1 MAETHT
7 VMPKKLAQA
16 LIEHSVQ
23 HFDAGGSIA
32 PLGGTGGSL
41 LGMNQYSASGPTQT
55 SQSNLAGEAGQQY
68 QQQQDV
74 YGQQQTLANQLL
86 AQTQGQG
93 PGQQLIAQQQ
103 GQNAAQQGALMASA
117 RGAQANPALI
127 ARQAAMAG
135 AQGNQQALNAQ
146 SALQLQSQGALAQQQ
161 AQMGNQAIQ
170 GQSVQQ
176 GAIAA
181 QNNAN
186 LSAQNINANISQQ
199 NANQMGS
206 IFGGLAGAAGS
217 ALGAGSAA
225 VGALTGLAHGGAVP
239 RKMDLGGPVDPMGA
253 QPSLGMTAGGGDPM
267 GSVGTNTNDIIGLP
281 SYANLQPMQAPAP
294 RAAPSGGSGG
304 GDSGGGGGLGSILSS
319 LFAQGGQ
326 VSYGQMLAGG
336 NVPGKAKVSGD
347 SEKNDVVPTMLSPG
361 EVVLPRSVTQSPDA
375 EKKAAEFMAHL
386 KKKKA
391 GYSKVAEAR
400 KAKRA

>member
-16 LIEHSVQ
+16 LMEAGMQ
-23 HFDAGGSIA
+23 HFDVGGSIA
-32 PLGGTGGSL
+32 PLGGTGGTL
-41 LGMNQYSASGPTQT
+41 LGMNQYSASGPTQI
-55 SQSNLAGEAGQQY
+55 SQGNLAGEAGQQY

-186 LSAQNINANISQQ
+186 LGAQGINANISGQ
-199 NANQMGS
+199 NAAKTGS
-206 IFGGLAGAAGS
+206 IFGS
-217 ALGAGSAA
+217 VLGAGGSLL
-225 VGALTGLAHGGAVP
+225 GNLGLAHGGAVP
-239 RKMDLGGPVDPMGA
+239 NKMAFGGSADPSAPMI
-253 QPSLGMTAGGGDPM
+253 GDPM
-267 GSVGTNTNDIIGLP
+267 GSVGTNTNDIVGLP

-294 RAAPSGGSGG
+294 KAAPSSGGG

-386 KKKKA
+386 KSKKKY
-391 GYSKVAEAR
+391 GYGGVVNAR
-400 KAKRA
+400 RAKR